1 MVIMTLLRLS
11 HLALTHNPSPLL
23 EQPMTPSTA
32 SQTENLD
39 LPGPAAKSAEIIC
52 VGTELLLGDILN
64 GNAQFLAKELAALG
78 IAHYYQTVV
87 GDNPARIQQ
96 AVTGAEGRLAEHT
109 APESKLLLFTGGL
122 GPTPDDL
129 TVETLA
135 DLFGAPLVEHPDLL
149 ADIEAKFTA
158 RGRTM
163 PPSNRKQALLPQG
176 ATVLPNPQGTA
187 PGIIWSPRPNLTL
200 MTFPGV
206 PREMQAMWRE
216 TAVPYLQSQGW
227 VTTTI
232 VSRMLRFWGVSESA
246 LAERVAP
253 YLSQGN
259 PTVAP
264 YASKGEAKLRIS
276 ARADT
281 RVIALEQIQPIE
293 AAIRNLMGADCYG
306 ADEDTLTSVVGGL
319 LLKRQQTVA
328 VAESCTGGGLGQLL
342 TDIPGS
348 SAYFYGG
355 VIAYDNKVKVNL
367 LKVHAAVLE
376 SEGAVSAIVA
386 EQMALGVKALL
397 KTHWA
402 LSITGIAG
410 PGGGSPTKPVGLVYI
425 GLATPSGEVVSYR
438 HEFSG
443 YRGRDWV
450 RQISAL
456 SALDALRRNLL

>member
-1 MVIMTLLRLS
+1 
-11 HLALTHNPSPLL
+11 
-23 EQPMTPSTA
+23 MTPSPAFQPSKT
-32 SQTENLD
+32 D
-39 LPGPAAKSAEIIC
+39 LPSGTRSAEIIC

-64 GNAQFLAKELAALG
+64 GNAQFLAKELASLG

-96 AVTGAEGRLAEHT
+96 AVTTAAERFAKLEGET
-109 APESKLLLFTGGL
+109 SQLLLFTGGL

-129 TVETLA
+129 TIETLA

-158 RGRTM
+158 RGRAM
-163 PPSNRKQALLPQG
+163 PPSNRKQALLPEG
-176 ATVLPNPQGTA
+176 AMVLPNPQGTA
-187 PGIIWSPRPNLTL
+187 PGIIWSPRPGLTL

-206 PREMQAMWRE
+206 PREMQAMWKE
-216 TAVPYLQSQGW
+216 TAAPYLRDHGW

-232 VSRMLRFWGVSESA
+232 VSRMLRFWGISESA
-246 LAERVAP
+246 LAEQVAP

-276 ARADT
+276 ARADST
-281 RVIALEQIQPIE
+281 AAALAKIE
-293 AAIRNLMGADCYG
+293 PVEAGIRSLVGNDCYG
-306 ADEDTLTSVVGGL
+306 ADDDTLASVVGQL
-319 LLKRQQTVA
+319 LRLRRQTVA

-342 TDIPGS
+342 TDVAGS

-355 VIAYDNKVKVNL
+355 VIAYDNRVKINI
-367 LKVHAAVLE
+367 LKVDPIVLE
-376 SEGAVSAIVA
+376 EQGAVSAIVA
-386 EQMALGVKALL
+386 EQMALGAKALL
-397 KTHWA
+397 QTDWA

-410 PGGGSPTKPVGLVYI
+410 PDGGSETKPVGLVYI
-425 GLATPSGEVVSYR
+425 GLATPQGDVLTYK

-450 RQISAL
+450 RQLSAL